1 MVQTQITIVGR
12 NHYKH
17 ITLAPEERVFLQRE
31 PENAYDTNAIAAYKQ
46 SGIMFGHVISSTA
59 QKLST
64 ILRVEDQLQGF
75 VSRGHHG
82 KFRGTVTVMV

>member
-1 MVQTQITIVGR
+1 MNFGR

-82 KFRGTVTVMV
+82 KFRCTVTVMV